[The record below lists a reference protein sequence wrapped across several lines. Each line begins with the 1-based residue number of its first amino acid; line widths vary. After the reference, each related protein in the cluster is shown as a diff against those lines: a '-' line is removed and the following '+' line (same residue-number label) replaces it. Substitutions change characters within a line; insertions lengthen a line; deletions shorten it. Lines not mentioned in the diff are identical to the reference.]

1 VSLKILFDAR
11 WSTRK
16 VKIENAFGIL
26 KTEFQILHNRNVDL
40 KCALTIVIVCYLFH
54 NFLIEE
60 GDIGRDDKDENLIQ
74 QFL

>member
-16 VKIENAFGIL
+16 VKIENAFVIL
-26 KTEFQILHNRNVDL
+26 K
-40 KCALTIVIVCYLFH
+40 TIVIVCYLFH